1 MDIFHV
7 RICCKF
13 VMCLKRQKE
22 KEKET
27 GVGPFFNKNSY
38 RAELTQL
45 QARGVPIKA
54 RKVLVHLRVPHT

>member
-1 MDIFHV
+1 
-7 RICCKF
+7 
-13 VMCLKRQKE
+13 MCLKRQKE